1 MNSAPSP
8 PSREGAEGGTSGSV
22 CCGSSFLG
30 IGTSPVSPDAWAS
43 WTCVGTGGTVG
54 LLPWG
59 ARGIGGCGPTPA
71 AALVPTGSA
80 PCAAPFGVEAGKGP
94 SSFRFVSAAARS
106 CFCGAYRSLMR
117 HPLTYRGSRGAS
129 EGGLAGPVW
138 LEGAF
143 PSLVSLT
150 SPSSEGERRSMKG
163 RSSSALLAAAA
174 AGAFEAR
181 WTWLEEHPLR
191 EGHSPPQAGH
201 PLGCLLGHSLAM
213 WSSPQM

>member
-1 MNSAPSP
+1 MNVAPSP

-22 CCGSSFLG
+22 CCGSSSLG
-30 IGTSPVSPDAWAS
+30 IGTLPVSPDSRAS

-54 LLPWG
+54 LVPWG
-59 ARGIGGCGPTPA
+59 VGEVGGCGPIPV

-80 PCAAPFGVEAGKGP
+80 PCAVPFGAEAGKGP

-106 CFCGAYRSLMR
+106 CPRGAYRSLIR

-129 EGGLAGPVW
+129 AGDLAVPAW
-138 LEGAF
+138 LGEAF
-143 PSLVSLT
+143 PPLVSLT

-191 EGHSPPQAGH
+191 EGHSPPHAGH
-201 PLGCLLGHSLAM
+201 PLACLLGHSLAM
-213 WSSPQM
+213 WSPPQM